1 MFAGGEEVGL
11 FTEPELKRAMTRPGG
26 WDLDSLD
33 ANRRRLS
40 GDLTNDFLLKDS
52 IGDKEL

>member
-1 MFAGGEEVGL
+1 VGNDDVGL
-11 FTEPELKRAMTRPGG
+11 WSDPEVIRTLTRPGG

-33 ANRRRLS
+33 ELAPERLTY
-40 GDLTNDFLLKDS
+40 DLTDLFLLKDS